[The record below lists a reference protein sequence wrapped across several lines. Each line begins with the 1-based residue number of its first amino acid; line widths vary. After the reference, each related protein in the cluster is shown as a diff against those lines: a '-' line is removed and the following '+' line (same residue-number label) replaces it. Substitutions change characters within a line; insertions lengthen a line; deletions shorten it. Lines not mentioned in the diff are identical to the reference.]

1 MALIPKHQ
9 LRNKLHISVNRG
21 RKSNENSHIP
31 YCLGSSNTTGLP
43 LFPNLTYE
51 SDFFSQNMTIF
62 LIHLFNSQYSARYLW
77 KKLFN
82 VFISSAASSATSAD
96 ARIWLHKWDHC
107 SRIRHQFL
115 LPEHFLSQN
124 ITIFLIQQF
133 SSQSHNPCNLS
144 PDFSAGATILLR
156 QFITNG
162 RKQHA
167 VTSSGYWL
175 PPRVLTSTFGR
186 MRRREPSSSRFP
198 IL

>member
-1 MALIPKHQ
+1 MESLSTWLVPFS
-9 LRNKLHISVNRG
+9 LS
-21 RKSNENSHIP
+21 IP

-62 LIHLFNSQYSARYLW
+62 LIHLFNPQYSARYLW
-77 KKLFN
+77 EKLFN
-82 VFISSAASSATSAD
+82 VFISSDASSATSAD
-96 ARIWLHKWDHC
+96 ARIWLHNWDHC
-107 SRIRHQFL
+107 SLIRHQFL

-144 PDFSAGATILLR
+144 PDFSAGATILLLQYR
-156 QFITNG
+156 
-162 RKQHA
+162 
-167 VTSSGYWL
+167 SSES
-175 PPRVLTSTFGR
+175 PPRVLTPTIGR